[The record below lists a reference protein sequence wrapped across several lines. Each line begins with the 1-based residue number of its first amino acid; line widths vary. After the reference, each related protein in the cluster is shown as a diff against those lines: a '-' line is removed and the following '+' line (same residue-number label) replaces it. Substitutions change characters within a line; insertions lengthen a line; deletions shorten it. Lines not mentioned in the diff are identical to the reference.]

1 MTTQAQSAAHTPSA
15 GRAQAPTDDP
25 STAREHT
32 TESAWRIVAGREIM
46 VKLRDRNFI
55 ISTLTTIGIFVV
67 AFGVSFLFSGRD
79 DATTVAVA
87 SDEAAAVVR
96 AASADPGP
104 DGAAGGDD
112 DDNTV
117 SPEAGPAAGPASA
130 PQAELAVL
138 EVADRSA
145 AEQAVLDGDAE
156 AALLGGPGAWVLVGS
171 DGVEPGISA
180 GVGAAVAADALDRNA
195 TAAGIPVT
203 ELTEGS
209 TVEVQL
215 LDPEGATDEGVQVIA
230 GFVFVFLF
238 YMAAALFGYA
248 ISNSVVEEKQSR
260 IVEIL
265 AAAIPLRQL
274 LVGKVVGATV
284 LALGQM
290 VLFVAVGLIGLS
302 FTDYATL
309 LPSVAGA
316 AGWYLVLFVIGFVA
330 LACLFAVAGAMATR
344 TEDVQSTAS
353 PLLTLIMV
361 AAFGGLFLQGTWQTV
376 ASYVPLMSTVTMPI
390 RLVDGTAVWWEPI
403 VAAVLTLVTA
413 ALVMA
418 VAERVYRRSI
428 MQTGGKLTYRQALA
442 LAE

>member
-1 MTTQAQSAAHTPSA
+1 MTTDTLTPDPATAGAPSA
-15 GRAQAPTDDP
+15 GREQ
-25 STAREHT
+25 STEA
-32 TESAWRIVAGREIM
+32 AWRIVAGREII

-55 ISTLTTIGIFVV
+55 ISTLTTIAIFIA
-67 AFGVSFLFSGRD
+67 AFGLSFLLGGGDHVR
-79 DATTVAVA
+79 TVAVT
-87 SDEAAAVVR
+87 SDQAAAVVQ
-96 AASADPGP
+96 AASAEPGS
-104 DGAAGGDD
+104 GGETSGDD
-112 DDNTV
+112 DDNAV
-117 SPEAGPAAGPASA
+117 SPTAGPAAGPEV
-130 PQAELAVL
+130 ELNVL
-138 EVADRSA
+138 EVGDRAA

-156 AALLGGPGAWVLVGS
+156 AALLGEPGSWALLGS
-171 DGVEPGISA
+171 DGVDSDITVS
-180 GVGAAVAADALDRNA
+180 VGSVVAADALERNA
-195 TAAGIPVT
+195 EAAGTSVAD
-203 ELTEGS
+203 LTAGS
-209 TVEVQL
+209 AVEVEL
-215 LDPEGATDEGVQVIA
+215 LDPEGATDEGVQFIA

-238 YMAAALFGYA
+238 YMAAILFGYA
-248 ISNSVVEEKQSR
+248 IANSVVEEKQSR

-290 VLFVAVGLIGLS
+290 VLFVAIGLIGLS

-309 LPSVAGA
+309 LPSLAGA

-344 TEDVQSTAS
+344 AEDVQSTSS

-361 AAFGGLFLQGTWQTV
+361 AAFGGLFLQGTWQV
-376 ASYVPLMSTVTMPI
+376 VGSYIPLMSTVTMPI
-390 RLVDGTAVWWEPI
+390 RLVDGSAAWWEPI
-403 VAAVLTLVTA
+403 VAAVITLVAA
-413 ALVMA
+413 ALVMV